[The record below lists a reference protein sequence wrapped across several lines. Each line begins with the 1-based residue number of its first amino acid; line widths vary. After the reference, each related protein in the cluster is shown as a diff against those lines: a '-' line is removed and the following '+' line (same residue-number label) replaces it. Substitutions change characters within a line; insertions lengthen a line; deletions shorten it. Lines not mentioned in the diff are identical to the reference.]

1 VENYRAHEPPSEAR
15 QRLIRLARASGRV
28 DVSRIPASDRAAAEK
43 YFDDNL
49 LTLSPGV
56 LANMILMQPT
66 VHLRETGG
74 LNTGFVATYEAN
86 PIMNLYFMRDQ
97 MITTAKGIVLG
108 KMSSE
113 QRAPETEV
121 VKLALSN
128 LGPHGIKPILEVSGD
143 GRLEGGDFIPAG
155 DTAFIGEGLR
165 TNAAAIR
172 QMLDAQVFG
181 SRWVVVVKEKW
192 HNQEQMHLDT
202 YFNIADKNLAML
214 VQSRVDAAGRQSGD
228 KLLKCDVYELKDGK
242 YQPIGTDLD
251 FVSYLK
257 QKGFQIVPVP
267 DEDQKRYGV
276 NFLTTA
282 PRTIAAV
289 AGQSPEYQRRLEKAG
304 VKVSWMDFSNLRRGY
319 GAAHCM
325 TQVFRRCAT
334 PPVNDT
340 QDDDAAPAPTP
351 PAGHS
356 DQLQ

>member
-1 VENYRAHEPPSEAR
+1 
-15 QRLIRLARASGRV
+15 
-28 DVSRIPASDRAAAEK
+28 
-43 YFDDNL
+43 
-49 LTLSPGV
+49 
-56 LANMILMQPT
+56 
-66 VHLRETGG
+66 
-74 LNTGFVATYEAN
+74 
-86 PIMNLYFMRDQ
+86 MNLYFMRDQ